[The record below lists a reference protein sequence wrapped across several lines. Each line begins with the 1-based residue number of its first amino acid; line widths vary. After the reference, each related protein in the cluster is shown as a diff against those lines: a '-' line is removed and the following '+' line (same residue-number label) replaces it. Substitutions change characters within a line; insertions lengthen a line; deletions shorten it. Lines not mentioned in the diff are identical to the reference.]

1 LDGWRS
7 KGEIPLATRNRLVAV
22 ALLAFVLMGV
32 SNSGKALLV
41 LIFGAKDQCRCH

>member
-1 LDGWRS
+1 MAGV
-7 KGEIPLATRNRLVAV
+7 PLRARFPSLRGTNWLAV

-41 LIFGAKDQCRCH
+41 LIFGARDQYRCH